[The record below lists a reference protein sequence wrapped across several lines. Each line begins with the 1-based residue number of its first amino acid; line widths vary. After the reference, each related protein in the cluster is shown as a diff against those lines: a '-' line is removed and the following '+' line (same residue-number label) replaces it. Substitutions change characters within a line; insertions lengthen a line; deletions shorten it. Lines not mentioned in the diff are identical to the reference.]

1 MNADFL
7 KEASL
12 HEESVYK
19 RSKGDPNIYK
29 PLSVD
34 YTGYYHLLLSDSEA
48 FDNELRAQ
56 NQLYIVNKD
65 SCSKDASDIG
75 SAFNSATRTQ
85 HTKTSISHPLKY
97 VKWRRLRVHHS
108 LTYPPH
114 SISII
119 VPLDCLD
126 YMSSKVDVSS
136 NNQIVLNNSVNLNYL
151 ADLCHKFH
159 HDHCT
164 ISDEDYAYYQNLYA
178 FNQSVDGDSHHHRLG
193 NLLMSS
199 APGKK
204 VRLRP
209 DDDTQ
214 SRCPVDRDISLDFL
228 RIKETGC
235 QLLACCL
242 DDQELKLL
250 GTSWQEY
257 SQSASD
263 VGLSILRFPMP
274 EGLHPPNLSD
284 FYDRI
289 GIILHQYTFKGVD
302 VLAHCRGGV
311 GRASLIACAWILR
324 MGLVPDTLTPSSQ
337 LGVDEYTHVLHL
349 LRSVIS
355 IVRRRRSIKA
365 IETYE
370 QVAFLYDFIILLR
383 QKAQVA

>member
-1 MNADFL
+1 M
-7 KEASL
+7 
-12 HEESVYK
+12 
-19 RSKGDPNIYK
+19 
-29 PLSVD
+29 
-34 YTGYYHLLLSDSEA
+34 
-48 FDNELRAQ
+48 
-56 NQLYIVNKD
+56 
-65 SCSKDASDIG
+65 
-75 SAFNSATRTQ
+75 
-85 HTKTSISHPLKY
+85 
-97 VKWRRLRVHHS
+97 
-108 LTYPPH
+108 
-114 SISII
+114 
-119 VPLDCLD
+119 
-126 YMSSKVDVSS
+126 
-136 NNQIVLNNSVNLNYL
+136 
-151 ADLCHKFH
+151 
-159 HDHCT
+159 
-164 ISDEDYAYYQNLYA
+164 
-178 FNQSVDGDSHHHRLG
+178 
-193 NLLMSS
+193 
-199 APGKK
+199 
-204 VRLRP
+204 RP

-257 SQSASD
+257 SQSASE

-289 GIILHQYTFKGVD
+289 GIILHEYTFKGVD

-337 LGVDEYTHVLHL
+337 LGVDEYTHVLHI
-349 LRSVIS
+349 LRSTIS

-370 QVAFLYDFIILLR
+370 QVAFLYDFVILLR